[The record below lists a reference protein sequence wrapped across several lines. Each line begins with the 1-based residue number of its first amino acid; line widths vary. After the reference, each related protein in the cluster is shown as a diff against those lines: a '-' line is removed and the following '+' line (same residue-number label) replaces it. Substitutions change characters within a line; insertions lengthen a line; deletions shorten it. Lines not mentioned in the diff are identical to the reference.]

1 MTFFP
6 VRNTVIFLGQNSLD
20 SRPGFALSPPLIISN
35 CQPLDCCPENTKP
48 VERPRWWEA
57 ETLIRVLHLRPETLP
72 LRCNQFCILCFPPA
86 VMDCLLIRNPALNQD
101 CGHCCS
107 LQGHLSYSWLDFWG
121 TWIKIYS
128 SQFTSLNPMLSS
140 MRCSAMCIH
149 LTVYDMVFQVLRKV
163 PFGEI
168 VLWSFEDHP

>member
-1 MTFFP
+1 M
-6 VRNTVIFLGQNSLD
+6 IFLGQHSLD

-35 CQPLDCCPENTKP
+35 CQPLDCRPENTKP
-48 VERPRWWEA
+48 VERSQWWEA

-72 LRCNQFCILCFPPA
+72 LRCNQFCVLCFPPA
-86 VMDCLLIRNPALNQD
+86 VMDCLLIRNLALNQG

-107 LQGHLSYSWLDFWG
+107 LHGHLSHSRLDFWG

-128 SQFTSLNPMLSS
+128 LQLTSLSPMRSS
-140 MRCSAMCIH
+140 MRCSAMRIH
-149 LTVYDMVFQVLRKV
+149 LTVYDMVFQVHRNV

-168 VLWSFEDHP
+168 VLWSFEDNP